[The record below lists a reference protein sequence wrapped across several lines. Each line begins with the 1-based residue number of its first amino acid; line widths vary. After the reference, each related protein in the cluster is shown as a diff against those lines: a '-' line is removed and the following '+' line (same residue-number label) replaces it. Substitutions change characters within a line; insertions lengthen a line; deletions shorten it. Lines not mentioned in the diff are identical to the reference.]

1 MLMRLMTAVAV
12 AVLVGTPVSSN
23 AELVQAN
30 LINHGDGL
38 LTRDMAT
45 GLDWLDVNLT
55 VNSSYN
61 DMISGAATFASLGGL
76 SPVSDLGFRHATAAE
91 FTTLLIN
98 ALVPEFNTG
107 FTAQNFLPVVSLMDL
122 LGSTGGGALTMNS
135 WTGWFLIFNRVNT

>member
-1 MLMRLMTAVAV
+1 MQERDAIMLMRLMTAVTV

-61 DMISGAATFASLGGL
+61 DMISGAATFASG
-76 SPVSDLGFRHATAAE
+76 GFRPRAE
-91 FTTLLIN
+91 KPTTNMTKPRTIRPSASEEPN
-98 ALVPEFNTG
+98 CE
-107 FTAQNFLPVVSLMDL
+107 D
-122 LGSTGGGALTMNS
+122 
-135 WTGWFLIFNRVNT
+135 